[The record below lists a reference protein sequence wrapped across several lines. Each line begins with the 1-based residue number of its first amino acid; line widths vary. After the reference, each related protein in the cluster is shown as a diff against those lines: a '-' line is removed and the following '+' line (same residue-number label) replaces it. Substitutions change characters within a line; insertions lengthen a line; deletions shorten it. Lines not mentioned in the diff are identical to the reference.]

1 MTEIPN
7 RTVEM
12 YRMSDGG
19 DTGTWHT
26 VMVELPANTHP
37 NRLEEVA
44 REHAQAQYGPGAYML
59 YNSMDDECPECPF
72 RHSIVVRLSFDVNQT
87 TVGSGTEQQL
97 AAIDQVNL
105 TLQREPHG
113 LGAQISLIDE

>member
-19 DTGTWHT
+19 DTGTWQT
-26 VMVELPANTHP
+26 VMVELPANTRSF
-37 NRLEEVA
+37 RLEKVA

-59 YNSMDDECPECPF
+59 YNSMDDECPECPV
-72 RHSIVVRLSFDVNQT
+72 RSEIVVRLSFDMGQT
-87 TVGSGTEQQL
+87 TVGSETEQDL
-97 AAIDQVNL
+97 AAIDQINL
-105 TLQREPHG
+105 TLQRQPHG